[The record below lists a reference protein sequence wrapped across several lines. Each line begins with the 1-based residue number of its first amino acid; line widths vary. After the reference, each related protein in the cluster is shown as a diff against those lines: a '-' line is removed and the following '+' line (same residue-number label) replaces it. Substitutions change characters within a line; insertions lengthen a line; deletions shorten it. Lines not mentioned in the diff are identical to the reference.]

1 MGLSMHRAIDPESPL
16 RSEDVIRSG
25 QSETGDSPWWTG
37 YMRGLRRATQG
48 DGFGTQA
55 EHDCLMAAAESADA
69 SRSAI
74 GNGYK
79 AGLLQLFSSSTSV
92 VA

>member
-1 MGLSMHRAIDPESPL
+1 MGFSMRVAIDSEPLL
-16 RSEDVIRSG
+16 RSEDAMRS
-25 QSETGDSPWWTG
+25 SEPDSGDTPWWSG

-48 DGFGTQA
+48 ENSGTQA
-55 EHDCLMAAAESADA
+55 EHEFLIAAADSADA

-79 AGLLQLFSSSTSV
+79 AGLLQLFS
-92 VA
+92 

>member
-1 MGLSMHRAIDPESPL
+1 MVFSTRIALNCEPL
-16 RSEDVIRSG
+16 LCSEDAMRS
-25 QSETGDSPWWTG
+25 SEPDTGDTPWWSG

-48 DGFGTQA
+48 ERFGTQA
-55 EHDCLMAAAESADA
+55 EHEFLIAAADSADA

-79 AGLLQLFSSSTSV
+79 AGLLQLFS
-92 VA
+92 

>member
-1 MGLSMHRAIDPESPL
+1 MGFSMQVAIDSESL
-16 RSEDVIRSG
+16 LCSDVAMRSSEADSG
-25 QSETGDSPWWTG
+25 DTPWWSG

-48 DGFGTQA
+48 ERFGTQA
-55 EHDCLMAAAESADA
+55 EHDFLIAAADSADA

-79 AGLLQLFSSSTSV
+79 AGLLQLFS
-92 VA
+92 

>member
-1 MGLSMHRAIDPESPL
+1 MGFSMRVAIDSEPL
-16 RSEDVIRSG
+16 LCSEDAMRSIE
-25 QSETGDSPWWTG
+25 SETGDTPWWAG

-48 DGFGTQA
+48 ERFGTQA
-55 EHDCLMAAAESADA
+55 EHELLIAAADSADA

-79 AGLLQLFSSSTSV
+79 AGLLQLFS
-92 VA
+92 